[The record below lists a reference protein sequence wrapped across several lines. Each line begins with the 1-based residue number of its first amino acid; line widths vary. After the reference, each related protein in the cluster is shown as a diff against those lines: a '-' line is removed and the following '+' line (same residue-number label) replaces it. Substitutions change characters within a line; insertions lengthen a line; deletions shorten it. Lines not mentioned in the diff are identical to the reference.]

1 MHHEIN
7 KGNDSFRIY
16 RYQFLKHML
25 NMAMNE
31 NDEVDKQM
39 KLLSKSIKRICSN
52 IKCATVYET
61 LKRKCDKCNSPVFKD
76 ESDSV
81 IVIRDETFSDQLETL
96 DVGQNKTLEVSPKV
110 VMAESFLLNPNSY
123 KNIEAILGDI
133 KDFAIVD
140 EDHEWRLGCDGPPYC
155 LSERIAENSPDEFDF
170 ASFVPGLGHL
180 HMNQMQTIF
189 RILDRVIL
197 EPLGKEVLNFQSP
210 KAYDF
215 FINAKDT
222 HKSWQTVKV
231 LLFGTTLE
239 LCKLYLQEAESIN
252 SAYVVGF
259 LEWVA
264 DHRNSNLVLTS
275 QLILNYTL
283 AIYLLKIGVRC
294 NDVEMINAA
303 IYREVEYRDL
313 KKPSI
318 IS

>member
-7 KGNDSFRIY
+7 KGNDSFHIY

-31 NDEVDKQM
+31 NDEVDKKT

-52 IKCATVYET
+52 IKCASVYET
-61 LKRKCDKCNSPVFKD
+61 LKRKCDKCNSPVIKD

-81 IVIRDETFSDQLETL
+81 IVIRDKTFSEKLETL
-96 DVGQNKTLEVSPKV
+96 DVRQNKALEVSPKV
-110 VMAESFLLNPNSY
+110 IMAESFLLNPNSY
-123 KNIEAILGDI
+123 KNIEAILRDI

-140 EDHEWRLGCDGPPYC
+140 EDCEWLFLGCDGPPYC
-155 LSERIAENSPDEFDF
+155 LSETIAENSQDEFDF

-180 HMNQMQTIF
+180 HINQMKTLF
-189 RILDRVIL
+189 RILDRVTF

-231 LLFGTTLE
+231 LLFATTLE

-252 SAYVVGF
+252 PLSG
-259 LEWVA
+259 
-264 DHRNSNLVLTS
+264 T
-275 QLILNYTL
+275 
-283 AIYLLKIGVRC
+283 K
-294 NDVEMINAA
+294 
-303 IYREVEYRDL
+303 
-313 KKPSI
+313 
-318 IS
+318 